1 MDKVRLGVIGC
12 GGMARNHM
20 KELANVTRVELV
32 AGADPFKE
40 NVEIAQREFGIKPF
54 DDGRKLIKSGLCDA
68 VLVATPHYF
77 HPVYTIAALKAG
89 LHALSEKPVA
99 VTAKAAQEMNDEAA
113 KHPGLVFGVMY
124 QMRTSAK
131 IRRAKQ
137 IISSGELG
145 EIQRVHWTAT
155 DWFRTQAYYDSGS
168 WRATWKG
175 EGGGVLLNQC
185 PHNLDVLCWLTGLP
199 SRVTARIGL
208 GKFHK
213 IEVED
218 DVTAMLEWP
227 NGATGVF
234 ITTTG
239 EAPGTNYFEII
250 GDRGR
255 LVIGGNF
262 LEFTKTEESVR
273 EYCKTNAGRMSTPKS
288 NVIREEFPNQVLH
301 RELMQAFIDA
311 ILDRKPPAAPGV
323 EGIWSVELANAMI
336 MSGIKG
342 KTVDLPM
349 DRNGYDRM
357 LKKLIKESDQRKAA
371 TAAV

>member
-12 GGMARNHM
+12 GGMGRNHM
-20 KELANVTRVELV
+20 REMKNVTRLELV
-32 AGADPFKE
+32 AGADSFAE
-40 NVEIAQREFGIKPF
+40 NVATAEKEFGLKGF
-54 DDGRKLIKSGLCDA
+54 SDGYELIKSGMVDA

-77 HPVYTIAALKAG
+77 HPPYTIAALKAG
-89 LHALSEKPVA
+89 LHVLSEKPVA
-99 VTAKAAQEMNDEAA
+99 VTAKAAQAMNDEAA
-113 KHPGLVFGVMY
+113 KHPKQVFGVMY

-131 IRRAKQ
+131 YRRAKQ

-145 EIQRVHWTAT
+145 EIQRVAWTAT

-168 WRATWKG
+168 WRATWEG

-199 SRVTARIGL
+199 SRVTAHIGL

-218 DVTAMLEWP
+218 DVTAYLEYP

-255 LVIGGNF
+255 LVIGGNY
-262 LEFTKTEESVR
+262 LEFSQTEGSIR
-273 EYCKTNAGRMSTPKS
+273 EYCKTNSGRM
-288 NVIREEFPNQVLH
+288 NVPPFKTTREEFGNQVLH
-301 RELMQAFIDA
+301 RELMQAFVDA
-311 ILDRKPPAAPGV
+311 ILDGKAPAAPGV
-323 EGIWSVELANAMI
+323 EGIMSVELANAMI

-342 KTVDLPM
+342 KPIDLPM
-349 DRNGYDRM
+349 NRDAYDRL
-357 LKKLIKESDQRKAA
+357 LKQLIKQSKERKLAK
-371 TAAV
+371 V